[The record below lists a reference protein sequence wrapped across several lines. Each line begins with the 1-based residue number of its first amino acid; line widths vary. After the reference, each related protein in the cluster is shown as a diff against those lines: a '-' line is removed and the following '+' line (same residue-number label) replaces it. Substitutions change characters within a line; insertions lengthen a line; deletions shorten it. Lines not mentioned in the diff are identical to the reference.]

1 MRKRKIYSYL
11 LVFTGLLM
19 VSAIV
24 EAYGSMPLNF
34 NVWAVSLAVV
44 LIDFYLWKPLSEK
57 FTHIPKG
64 FALLMTLMF
73 WGPFAWFAG
82 GLLYSLWHPFIDWPA
97 TLKTWYFGLL
107 VLGYA
112 SKFVPAL
119 FLLLAD
125 LSGWIARLSGC
136 RPSQAGHKPEEVR
149 CMTRSKFL
157 RNLGLLGGGVVF
169 SGLLAGILKWV
180 DDFRVRRV
188 SVPIRGLPAAFEGFR
203 IVQLSDLHLGS
214 WPGEEAL
221 GEAVGI
227 INRLEPDLI
236 VFTGDLVNYSTDEAL
251 PFANVLRGLDA
262 PHGVLAVMGNHDYGG
277 YVKWPSP
284 AARKTNLLKLQRFY
298 RDIGWRLLNNE
309 AWMVRRGDEKI
320 AVLGVENWGGRSRF
334 PKKGD
339 IKKALGQAGD
349 AAVQILL
356 SHDPSHWDQVVR
368 HEAKTIQLTLSGHTH
383 GMQMGIETAGVRW
396 SPAQYFYKFWAGL
409 YATPDHRQYLYVNR
423 GLGSI
428 GYPGR
433 IGILPEITLISLQ
446 RAGGEGKA

>member
-11 LVFTGLLM
+11 FVFAGLLV

-24 EAYGSMPLNF
+24 DAGGSMPLNF
-34 NVWAVSLAVV
+34 NVWAVSIAVV

-57 FTHIPKG
+57 FSHIPKG

-82 GLLYSLWHPFIDWPA
+82 GLLYSLWHPFVAWPA
-97 TLKTWYFGLL
+97 PLKTWYFGLL

-125 LSGWIARLSGC
+125 LAAWVARLSAFRALSGRS
-136 RPSQAGHKPEEVR
+136 RPETATG
-149 CMTRSKFL
+149 MTRSRFI

-169 SGLLAGILKWV
+169 SSLLAGIFKWA
-180 DDFRVRRV
+180 DDFRVRRI
-188 SVPIRGLPAAFEGFR
+188 SIPISDLPAPFDGFR
-203 IVQLSDLHLGS
+203 IVQISDLHLGS
-214 WPGEEAL
+214 WPGIAAL
-221 GEAVGI
+221 EEAVGI

-236 VFTGDLVNYSTDEAL
+236 VFTGDLVNYSSDEAL
-251 PFANVLRGLDA
+251 PFGPALKRLQA
-262 PHGVLAVMGNHDYGG
+262 PAGVLAVMGNHDFGG

-284 AARKTNLLKLQRFY
+284 GARKANLLKLQKFY

-309 AWMVRRGDEKI
+309 AWIIQRGDEKI

-339 IKKALGQAGD
+339 LKKAGEMAGSVP
-349 AAVQILL
+349 VQILL

-368 HEAKTIQLTLSGHTH
+368 HEAPHIQLTLSGHTH
-383 GMQMGIETAGVRW
+383 GMQMGFEAAGVRW
-396 SPAQYFYKFWAGL
+396 SPAQYFYKYWAGL
-409 YATPDHRQYLYVNR
+409 YATPDRRQYLYVNR

-433 IGILPEITLISLQ
+433 IGIWPEISLISLH
-446 RAGGEGKA
+446 RGAGEGKE